1 MSSSQKSAQPTP
13 GGSRYEEALQA
24 YLTSELH
31 LRAQS
36 RPLRARPVR
45 VLVAVASKHGATDEI
60 AHAIADILGRRG
72 LDVTVSAVDQP
83 SDPHAFD
90 AFVIGSAVY
99 AGHWLKAARTFVEAH
114 QQILAQRPV
123 WLFSSGPIGD
133 PPKPTEE
140 PVDVTGLVEA
150 TAAVEHRVFAGRLE
164 RARLGFA
171 EKAIVLA
178 LRAPDG
184 DQRDWNSI
192 HEWAAGIADH
202 LHAQDTAAAAGQ
214 TAPRR

>member
-1 MSSSQKSAQPTP
+1 MSSSPMREQP
-13 GGSRYEEALQA
+13 SRYEDALQA
-24 YLTSELH
+24 YLTSEQHLH
-31 LRAQS
+31 AKS
-36 RPLRARPVR
+36 RPPQARPVR
-45 VLVAVASKHGATDEI
+45 VLVAVAVASKHGSTDEI

-72 LDVTVSAVDQP
+72 LDVTVSAVDKP
-83 SDPHAFD
+83 SEPHAFD

-99 AGHWLKAARTFVEAH
+99 AGHWLKTARAFVETH
-114 QQILAQRPV
+114 QQLLAQRPV

-140 PVDVTGLVEA
+140 PVDITGLVEA
-150 TAAVEHRVFAGRLE
+150 TEAVEHRIFAGRLE

-171 EKAIVLA
+171 EKAIVIA
-178 LRAPDG
+178 LRVPDG

-202 LHAQDTAAAAGQ
+202 LHPQDTPAKTRQAAPGD
-214 TAPRR
+214 